1 MDNRTRT
8 VLIVDDDPQVLH
20 FVQDVLRLAGYNVST
35 AESGITA
42 LAMIEEQAPDLL
54 VLDLVMPDMDGF
66 EVLRAVRNR
75 DANLPI
81 LVTSGFQ
88 AGVLLP
94 AASFLGAT
102 AVIEKPVAPAR
113 FLEIVRKLWVSPAS
127 GGTA

>member
-1 MDNRTRT
+1 
-8 VLIVDDDPQVLH
+8 VDDDLQVLH
-20 FVQDVLRLAGYNVST
+20 FLQDVLRLAGYNVQT
-35 AESGITA
+35 AESGKTA
-42 LAMIEEQAPDLL
+42 LAMIEEQPPDLL
-54 VLDLVMPDMDGF
+54 VLDLVMPDLDGF

-75 DANLPI
+75 YANLPV

-102 AVIEKPVAPAR
+102 AVIDKPMAPVR
-113 FLEIVRKLWVSPAS
+113 FLEIVRKLCAPPAS